1 LRISFSFIF
10 QTNPPVLTLV
20 SCVIL
25 AFVLIDLL
33 VPMAVRA
40 LFKNENWFVCFFKL
54 EMQNNSIWI
63 AGHRQKKRDSHESAN
78 ESLISKSIS
87 NNYANQH

>member
-1 LRISFSFIF
+1 MIHLLFLESTCCLAVNSSFVSFSFIF

-54 EMQNNSIWI
+54 EMQNNSI
-63 AGHRQKKRDSHESAN
+63 
-78 ESLISKSIS
+78 
-87 NNYANQH
+87 